1 MPLPTLLTKGAITVS
16 DGNQAE
22 ADKYRAID
30 YITGWLSK
38 RVTGGPT
45 PPTVL
50 PQKPGDR
57 ILLLESKT
65 GSGKSTVMPP
75 EIHLAFGEKK
85 TLAVTQPRV
94 LSAVKTPDDILKF
107 YSQFKLED
115 NLGYQTGGIS
125 KRARRGILFMTIGVL
140 YQQLRSQEDEALLRK
155 YKFIIIDEVH
165 ERSVDLDMTLNLV
178 KALLERN
185 WQSPDCP
192 FFILTSATFDIE
204 SLRVYFDTPPTHI
217 IKVAGERAYG
227 IEDNFLKVGIENYVN
242 TAIEIAK
249 KLHDE
254 NVEDYR
260 AYMDEVEKGRPPRQD
275 PAIDILIFASGV
287 GDISKIAKTITNDY
301 AESDTPLIALQLN
314 STIMNSSGEDYMNIY
329 NPLHLLKTPSGKR
342 PVRRLIIATD
352 IAQTSLTIY
361 SLKYCIDSGIRN
373 SVTWNPDYNADI
385 GLISPVSRATAIQ
398 RRGRVGRVSPGKWYP
413 CFTENVYN
421 SLMENDFP
429 EMVKSGL
436 STNLLTMIVLKEDEG
451 LDVMTDLDFVNSIP
465 TSILMSSM
473 EELYLISA
481 VEYKTNILEDIN
493 EGKHTRTNSSTTKIV
508 KKDGPDKIIATSIG
522 KIINIIPMLNVTES
536 RLILA
541 SYEYGVNTNLMITLA
556 CILSAG
562 DKIFKRKYKLQE
574 FIPSL
579 ATQYMVHMDDFID
592 KLIAFQK
599 VSDYIGKVCNDKNAG
614 DTSLNSIVEYG
625 LKLGLDVGS
634 DFNVVIDL
642 KDRILLAL
650 YENKMPL
657 NEHYPSK
664 IIIPNAD
671 GGGMNEFITQ
681 CKAIKQC
688 IRSAYPHYKLE
699 LEYGNVYK
707 SSYKGIQVHV
717 NSPLFAY
724 LRDVEVKPKIIYVN
738 GFKFGKNKSGKKYEF
753 MNMNN
758 VSVVDGFID
767 VDDSYGFT

>member
-45 PPTVL
+45 PPTIL
-50 PQKPGDR
+50 PKKAGDR

-85 TLAVTQPRV
+85 TLAVTQPRII
-94 LSAVKTPDDILKF
+94 SAVQTPNDILKF
-107 YSQFKLED
+107 YPQFKLED
-115 NLGYQTGGIS
+115 NLGYQTGGIT
-125 KRARRGILFMTIGVL
+125 KRTRRGILFMTIGVL
-140 YQQLRSQEDEALLRK
+140 YQQLRTQEDEALLRK

-165 ERSVDLDMTLNLV
+165 ERQVELDMTLNLV

-185 WQSPDCP
+185 WQSPECP

-217 IKVAGERAYG
+217 IKVAGERAYS

-249 KLHDE
+249 KLHD
-254 NVEDYR
+254 NNPEDYR
-260 AYMDEVEKGRPPRQD
+260 AYMEEVAKGRPPREN
-275 PAIDILIFASGV
+275 PAIDILIFVSGV
-287 GDISKIAKTITNDY
+287 EDIAKIEKVLTNDY
-301 AESDTPLIALQLN
+301 AESNNPPIVLKLN
-314 STIMNSSGEDYMNIY
+314 SKILKSSGEGYTNIY
-329 NPLHLLKTPSGKR
+329 SPLHILRTPSGK
-342 PVRRLIIATD
+342 PAVRRIIIATD

-361 SLKYCIDSGIRN
+361 SLKYCIDSGIRF
-373 SVTWNPDYNADI
+373 SVTWNPDYNADVS
-385 GLISPVSRATAIQ
+385 LITQVSRATAIQ

-413 CFTENVYN
+413 CFTEKVYN
-421 SLMENDFP
+421 SLVENDFP
-429 EMVKSGL
+429 DMVKTTL
-436 STNLLTMIVLKEDEG
+436 AANLLTMIVLKEDG

-465 TSILMSSM
+465 TNLLMSSL

-481 VEYKTNILEDIN
+481 IKYKSNILPDIN
-493 EGKHTRTNSSTTKIV
+493 EGMHIKADGPTKKV
-508 KKDGPDKIIATSIG
+508 KIEGPDKIIATSIG

-541 SYEYGVNTNLMITLA
+541 SYEYGVNTVLMITLA
-556 CILSAG
+556 CILHDG
-562 DKIFKRKYKLQE
+562 DMMFKRKYKLQE
-574 FIPSL
+574 FIPNL
-579 ATQYMVHMDDFID
+579 QTQYLVHMDDFID

-599 VSDYIGKVCNDKNAG
+599 ISDYISKVCNDKSASE
-614 DTSLNSIVEYG
+614 TSLNSITEYG
-625 LKLGLDVGS
+625 LKLGLAIGTE
-634 DFNVVIDL
+634 FNAIVEL

-657 NEHYPSK
+657 NEQYPNK
-664 IIIPNAD
+664 IIIPDTD
-671 GGGMNEFITQ
+671 GNGMNEFMAQ
-681 CKAIKQC
+681 CKAIKSC
-688 IRSAYPHYKLE
+688 IRDAFPHYKLE

-707 SSYKGIQVHV
+707 SSYKGIQVHI
-717 NSPLFAY
+717 NSPLFSY
-724 LRDVEVKPKIIYVN
+724 LRDVEIKPKIIYTS
-738 GFKFGKNKSGKKYEF
+738 GFKFGKSRNGKKYEF
-753 MNMNN
+753 ANSGPI
-758 VSVVDGFID
+758 SVVDGFIE